1 MIALKTVY
9 LMGTD
14 NLLSVRLNIIV
25 CVGLSLI
32 ARMRHTADVTRVLDE
47 HRCDG

>member
-14 NLLSVRLNIIV
+14 NLLSVETYLV
-25 CVGLSLI
+25 VSLSLI
-32 ARMRHTADVTRVLDE
+32 ARMRHTADVTRVFDE
-47 HRCDG
+47 HGCDC